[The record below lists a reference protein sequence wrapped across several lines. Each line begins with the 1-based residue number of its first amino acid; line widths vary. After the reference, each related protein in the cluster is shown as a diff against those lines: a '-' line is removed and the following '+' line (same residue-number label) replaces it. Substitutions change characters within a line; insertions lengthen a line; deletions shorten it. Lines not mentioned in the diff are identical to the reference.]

1 MEPLTSR
8 NRQLALQ
15 LVADELTDSSNAA
28 FHSPDE
34 AIGAIMFELFRMA
47 KCSSEERDAETLL
60 EIFTQIAAKATRAAA
75 ELALPEIQRAGK
87 ELS

>member
-1 MEPLTSR
+1 MTAR

-34 AIGAIMFELFRMA
+34 AVGTIMFELLRVA

-60 EIFTQIAAKATRAAA
+60 EVFTQIAAKATRAAA
-75 ELALPEIQRAGK
+75 ELALPEIQRVGR